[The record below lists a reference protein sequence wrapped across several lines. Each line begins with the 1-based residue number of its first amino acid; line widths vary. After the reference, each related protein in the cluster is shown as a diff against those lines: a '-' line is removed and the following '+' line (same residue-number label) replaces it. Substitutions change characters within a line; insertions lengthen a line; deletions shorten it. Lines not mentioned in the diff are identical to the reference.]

1 MSEPV
6 VEAARA
12 RQVLGVCLEDALDR
26 GGGEPERRER
36 VGEAG
41 VDPLSSDR
49 GARGS
54 CAFDRDR
61 IARGKVGGTELDCE
75 VVSPSTSDFEC

>member
-6 VEAARA
+6 VEVARA
-12 RQVLGVCLEDALDR
+12 RQVPEGCLEDALDK
-26 GGGEPERRER
+26 GGGEPDRRDK

-61 IARGKVGGTELDCE
+61 IARGKVGGTELD
-75 VVSPSTSDFEC
+75 